1 MLDARS
7 AHIYQLVIIFAKTN
21 QEFKCQL
28 INFVCIF
35 FSVEKNKCMQPEC
48 SVHDIEVP
56 DPICPVTLWS
66 DWSPCSK
73 TCGRGVTIRTRLLLV
88 DESKR
93 EECMKNK
100 QLFQQQECT
109 QREECT
115 FSPNEAKG
123 NLFLEFRKDS
133 TFV

>member
-1 MLDARS
+1 
-7 AHIYQLVIIFAKTN
+7 
-21 QEFKCQL
+21 
-28 INFVCIF
+28 
-35 FSVEKNKCMQPEC
+35 MQPEC

-93 EECMKNK
+93 EECMNNK

-109 QREECT
+109 QREQCT
-115 FSPNEAKG
+115 FSRNEAQG
-123 NLFLEFRKDS
+123 NYIS
-133 TFV
+133 

>member
-1 MLDARS
+1 
-7 AHIYQLVIIFAKTN
+7 
-21 QEFKCQL
+21 
-28 INFVCIF
+28 
-35 FSVEKNKCMQPEC
+35 MQPEC

-88 DESKR
+88 DEMKR
-93 EECMKNK
+93 EECMERK

-115 FSPNEAKG
+115 FSQNEAKG
-123 NLFLEFRKDS
+123 NSPFLEYRKLRFFS
-133 TFV
+133 LSIN